1 MFGRWEEIL
10 LIVAIALLLF
20 GAERIPKVAKSLGES
35 IKEFKKGMN
44 SDSDESKETKD
55 GKNDKGQ
62 K

>member
-44 SDSDESKETKD
+44 SDSDESKEAKD
-55 GKNDKGQ
+55 KKKIKG
-62 K
+62 

>member
-1 MFGRWEEIL
+1 MLGRWEEIL
-10 LIVAIALLLF
+10 LVVAIALLLF

-44 SDSDESKETKD
+44 SDPDESKETKD